1 MVLARSSVI
10 KHPHGFNIKTPLLIP
25 SFSSK
30 GFKLYKQKKK
40 RDAKNFFQTQMELS
54 EKKNPTH
61 GQISEVAEIL
71 KATSETLTEAILA
84 SAYDIFHQHIP
95 LPYLNVLPEIIF
107 LDSGGYEAG
116 DIYDDSEVISATGVA
131 NEWGT
136 KQYVEVLNAWPKHVP
151 AVFVSNDYMCRG
163 MPVADQIKSAKK
175 LFSHYRENQIC
186 AILIK
191 PVSTEFTF
199 KNTLQQIVENIKKF
213 KQFDIF
219 AVAESDLGNSV
230 LSRMENIA
238 TIRLSLDKAKVHVPI
253 HIFGSLDPLSSCL
266 YFLAGAEIFDGL
278 TWLRYGYFE
287 GMAIYYRNHGIITL
301 GVHEKND
308 LVRARNINDNIYY
321 LRNLQEQM
329 KEYLL
334 DRDFKKFK
342 YNVEILEEA
351 FGKLRAR
358 FEGRNI

>member
-1 MVLARSSVI
+1 MLARSSII
-10 KHPHGFNIKTPLLIP
+10 KHPQGFNIKTPLLIP

-30 GFKLYKQKKK
+30 GFKLYKQKKHE
-40 RDAKNFFQTQMELS
+40 AKNFFQTKIELS
-54 EKKNPTH
+54 RKKNPTH
-61 GQISEVAEIL
+61 GQLSEVAEIF
-71 KATSETLTEAILA
+71 KATSETLTEAMLV

-95 LPYLNVLPEIIF
+95 LPYSNVLPEIIF

-136 KQYVEVLNAWPKHVP
+136 KQYIEVLNAWPKHVP
-151 AVFVSNDYMCRG
+151 AVFVSNDYICRG
-163 MPVADQIKSAKK
+163 MTVTEQIKSAEK
-175 LFSHYRENQIC
+175 LFSHYGRKQLYS
-186 AILIK
+186 ILIK
-191 PVSTEFTF
+191 PVGLEEFTF
-199 KNTLQQIVENIKKF
+199 KNTLRQIKKNIKKF
-213 KQFDIF
+213 NQFDIF
-219 AVAESDLGNSV
+219 AVAESDLGNSI

-238 TIRLSLDKAKVHVPI
+238 TIRISLDTAKVHVPI

-287 GMAIYYRNHGIITL
+287 GKAIYYRNHGIITL

-329 KEYLL
+329 KAYLL

-351 FGKLRAR
+351 LGKLRAR